1 MMTMTESMPPEKS
14 PFRDDF
20 PIFSA
25 PGNERLVYLDSAA
38 TSQKPLSVIQAVS
51 SFEEK
56 FNSNVHRGIYPIS
69 EKATEAFEASREKF
83 RSFINARHA
92 NEIVFVRGATEAL
105 NIAALSLGIY
115 RLREGDEVLT
125 TVMEHHSNIVPWQM
139 LSWKGI
145 KVKYAGIDDRG
156 RLDMEDFSSK
166 LGKRTRIV
174 TVSHVSNVL
183 GTINNVR
190 EIGRM
195 AHDNGSIF
203 IVDGAQSVPHMPVDV
218 RSMDCDIL
226 AVSGHKMCAP
236 TGIGV
241 LYGKSELLDSMEP
254 VFGGGEMISEVKESG
269 SKWAELPYKF
279 EAGTQNISG
288 AIGLGAA
295 VDYLNGIGMERVEE
309 YDKSLLSYAMARM
322 IEQDDLEIYG
332 PRDPENRS
340 GLISFNLKGVHSHDV
355 AEILG
360 REGVATRSGH
370 HCAQPL
376 MDELGQPSTTR
387 ASFYLY
393 NGRKDV
399 DALFSALDK
408 VRKVFA

>member
-1 MMTMTESMPPEKS
+1 MLKESIPPDKS

-20 PIFSA
+20 PIFSS

-38 TSQKPLSVIQAVS
+38 TSQKPLSVIEAVS
-51 SFEEK
+51 SFEEE

-69 EKATEAFEASREKF
+69 ERATEAFESSREKF

-92 NEIVFVRGATEAL
+92 QEIVFVRGATEAL
-105 NIAALSLGIY
+105 NIAALSLGIH

-145 KVKYAGIDDRG
+145 KVKYAGMDDRG

-166 LGKRTRIV
+166 LGKRTKIV

-183 GTINNVR
+183 GTVNKVR

-241 LYGKSELLDSMEP
+241 MYGKTELLDAMEP

-322 IEQDDLEIYG
+322 VEQDDIEIYG
-332 PRDPENRS
+332 PRDPEERS

-376 MDELGQPSTTR
+376 MDELNQPSTTR
-387 ASFYLY
+387 ASFYIY

-399 DALFSALDK
+399 DALFNALDK